1 MASTAQQGLPRERP
15 EAAGVPTE
23 VGTERRRPTGI
34 GPEGLQRWPA
44 RIQPELAE
52 PTAGAGAPAGF
63 TLPLPAEKSKR
74 EPRSQPARSAGH
86 HINRAPKNGPE
97 KKNF

>member
-1 MASTAQQGLPRERP
+1 MAGTAQQGCPRERP

-52 PTAGAGAPAGF
+52 PTAGAGAPAGSTL
-63 TLPLPAEKSKR
+63 TLPARKSKR
-74 EPRSQPARSAGH
+74 EPRSDQHRSAGH
-86 HINRAPKNGPE
+86 HINRAPKNGQE